1 MNIFLKTRCIYM
13 LKTCKVFVLKNIV
26 HTKLNCFVLY
36 LQNYMHFLSFSKAKH
51 TKVKQL
57 GNITDKLN
65 DVNKKLKISQE
76 NVKAAKIGREPTRER
91 EDVLK
96 KVAQLKAEEE
106 ALLKEIKKHET
117 WEKMKKE
124 SEV

>member
-1 MNIFLKTRCIYM
+1 MN
-13 LKTCKVFVLKNIV
+13 VV

-51 TKVKQL
+51 TKMKQL
-57 GNITDKLN
+57 ENITDKLH
-65 DVNKKLKISQE
+65 DVNKKLQISQE

-106 ALLKEIKKHET
+106 ALLKEIKAHET

>member
-1 MNIFLKTRCIYM
+1 M
-13 LKTCKVFVLKNIV
+13 
-26 HTKLNCFVLY
+26 
-36 LQNYMHFLSFSKAKH
+36 
-51 TKVKQL
+51 KQME
-57 GNITDKLN
+57 NITEKLH
-65 DVNKKLKISQE
+65 DVNKKLQISQE

-91 EDVLK
+91 EDLLK

-106 ALLKEIKKHET
+106 ALLKEIKGHET

>member
-1 MNIFLKTRCIYM
+1 
-13 LKTCKVFVLKNIV
+13 
-26 HTKLNCFVLY
+26 
-36 LQNYMHFLSFSKAKH
+36 MHFLSFSKAKH
-51 TKVKQL
+51 TKKKQL
-57 GNITDKLN
+57 ENTTDKLN

-96 KVAQLKAEEE
+96 KVAHLKAEEE
-106 ALLKEIKKHET
+106 ALLKEIKAHET
-117 WEKMKKE
+117 WEKIKKE

>member
-1 MNIFLKTRCIYM
+1 
-13 LKTCKVFVLKNIV
+13 
-26 HTKLNCFVLY
+26 
-36 LQNYMHFLSFSKAKH
+36 MHFLSFSKAKH